1 MKRLIVSVVSVL
13 VMCYTIALT
22 HNAIAQQ
29 SENRNKNLI
38 VKVSFSQPL
47 SLAEVKG
54 LAGRGLFEIAMLE
67 GEFKIGDVTH
77 YEFYII
83 QPGMNLASAELSA
96 LQRDYQEK
104 RFALM
109 QSVLASATHLDNDF
123 FVQSDT
129 MLASMRHAVA
139 TADTGPVLVSKA
151 VILANRTDISQLM
164 EHSSDLI
171 QNIEVEDA
179 VRYQEKLNRKAMRQ
193 ETTESENEEMSTT
206 SSSTWWPNV
215 GYSYTY
221 PYSSTQRYTL
231 QYMGWYAPAFTWI
244 QTYEHDYFLYNYDRA
259 TYLYGGST
267 AYPGCFPVVQY
278 AATTWPAA
286 SYPYLDTRFNYT
298 GCEVNELAFTAGAA
312 QASAIPG
319 GVWHYYYII
328 TANGNASRDHF
339 KLQAQRGYRSPTWC
353 YTTWCSFADYTLNL
367 VPAWNSAVPGTVYWT
382 R

>member
-1 MKRLIVSVVSVL
+1 MKRLIVFFL
-13 VMCYTIALT
+13 VMCCTIAIST
-22 HNAIAQQ
+22 YAEAQQ
-29 SENRNKNLI
+29 TEKRNKNLI
-38 VKVSFSQPL
+38 VKVSFSEPL
-47 SLAEVKG
+47 SLAKVKR
-54 LAGRGLFEIAMLE
+54 LADRNLFEIAMLE
-67 GEFKIGDVTH
+67 GEFEFGGVTH
-77 YEFYII
+77 YEFYTV
-83 QPGMNLASAELSA
+83 QPGMNLASADLSA

-109 QSVLASATHLDNDF
+109 QSVLASAGDLENDF

-164 EHSSDLI
+164 EHSADLI

-193 ETTESENEEMSTT
+193 ETTESELDVMSTT

-231 QYMGWYAPAFTWI
+231 QYMGWYAPAFTWT

-259 TYLYGGST
+259 TYLNGGST

-278 AATTWPAA
+278 AATTWPAG

-298 GCEVNELAFTAGAA
+298 GCEVNELAYTIGAA

-319 GVWHYYYII
+319 GVWHYNYII
-328 TANGNASRDHF
+328 TANGNASSDRF
-339 KLQAQRGYRSPTWC
+339 KLQAQRGYRSPSSC
-353 YTTWCSFADYTLNL
+353 YTTWCSFGDYILNL
-367 VPAWNSAVPGTVYWT
+367 VPAWNSTVPGTVYWT